1 MIWQSKNFNSIEVSP
16 IFQHNY
22 LRGNFKAGKTN
33 INCRLGCDNVEDQTH
48 IYYCDA
54 LKDEDSEDTLSYTD
68 IYGTDL
74 LKIRRVSQR
83 LMKRFQKLTTTVH
96 RQTEPCAATD
106 ADTDDNN
113 DNIVNVSTVEL
124 DF

>member
-68 IYGTDL
+68 IYGTEL
-74 LKIRRVSQR
+74 SLKG
-83 LMKRFQKLTTTVH
+83 
-96 RQTEPCAATD
+96 
-106 ADTDDNN
+106 
-113 DNIVNVSTVEL
+113 
-124 DF
+124 